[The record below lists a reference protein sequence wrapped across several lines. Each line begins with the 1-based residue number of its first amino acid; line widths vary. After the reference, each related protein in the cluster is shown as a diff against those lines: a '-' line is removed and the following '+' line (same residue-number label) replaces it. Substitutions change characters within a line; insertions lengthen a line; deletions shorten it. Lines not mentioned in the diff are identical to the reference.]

1 MERRTSKSKS
11 KPINN
16 NYTIMKTEKIKK
28 ILKTLIK
35 VMKWLYTLLSKK

>member
-11 KPINN
+11 KTINN

-28 ILKTLIK
+28 VLTILIKILK
-35 VMKWLYTLLSKK
+35 WLSTLLSKK